1 MYLIQKVST
10 FRQFL
15 RNDELG
21 DCFNEILEV
30 GTFVLTAPV
39 PFMEMNLRVPIE
51 PMAWP
56 LNRALRVSINSFGIG
71 GSNAHVG
78 DMDSLRQNSAFPVAL
93 SLYSIDKVIG
103 NPGFVRGVYSRLE
116 RLG

>member
-10 FRQFL
+10 LGQIL
-15 RNDELG
+15 QTDEPG
-21 DCFNEILEV
+21 NCSNKILEV
-30 GTFVLTAPV
+30 GAFVLIAPV
-39 PFMEMNLRVPIE
+39 PFMEMNLRVPTK

-56 LNRALRVSINSFGIG
+56 LDRALRVSINSFGIG

-103 NPGFVRGVYSRLE
+103 NPGFVRRV
-116 RLG
+116 